1 MIDDLSIKR
10 TKPLFSLADQLFN
23 EESVARLSQGLKKSH
38 RRFDAKGFEAEVLRQ
53 FPDLE
58 LKQRIAAMVN
68 ALEQRLPDD
77 FSKAVGVLQKALPEP
92 LDPNLNDD
100 DFGEFIWGVPAEYV
114 ARHGVTEDRLEI
126 SLPFLREVTM
136 RFTAE
141 NAIRPFLKT
150 YPEQTLAFVH
160 ECAAHDNYHV
170 RRLASEGIRP
180 LLPWAPKVVL
190 PAEMILEVLDRL
202 HADTTRYVTRS
213 VANNLN
219 DLSKSDPE
227 LVLARLHNWASAR
240 KQKGKELNWMTRHAL
255 RTLLK
260 KGHAEALEFVG
271 YPSAP
276 EFWVSKVKV
285 TESVTIGEKLRW
297 QGVLTSRADQKL
309 RIGLDIHFRKSDGSH
324 SPKLF
329 AVADVAMARGERLD
343 IDKSIA
349 FKPLSTRTLYPGV
362 HHVALKVNG
371 IERARKSF
379 NLIAG

>member
-1 MIDDLSIKR
+1 MIDDMSIKR

-23 EESVARLSQGLKKSH
+23 EESVARLSRGLKKSH
-38 RRFDAKGFEAEVLRQ
+38 RRFDAKGFELQVLGR

-58 LKQRIAAMVN
+58 LKQRIAAMVD
-68 ALEQRLPDD
+68 ALEPRLPDD
-77 FSKAVGVLQKALPEP
+77 FGKAVGVLQKALPEP
-92 LDPNLNDD
+92 LDPDLRDN

-114 ARHGVTEDRLEI
+114 ARHGVAKDRLEV
-126 SLPFLREVTM
+126 SLPFLREATM

-160 ECAAHDNYHV
+160 ECASDENYHV

-190 PAEMILEVLDRL
+190 PTETILDVLDRL

-213 VANNLN
+213 VANNVN
-219 DLSKSDPE
+219 DLSKSDPD
-227 LVLARLHNWASAR
+227 LVLARLDNWAGA
-240 KQKGKELNWMTRHAL
+240 QEQDEKELGWMTRHGL

-260 KGHAEALEFVG
+260 QGHAEALEFTG
-271 YPSAP
+271 YPSKP
-276 EFWVSKVKV
+276 EFSVSKVRV
-285 TESVTIGEKLRW
+285 SESVAIGDKLRW
-297 QGVLTSRADQKL
+297 QGVLTSKADQQL
-309 RIGLDIHFRKSDGSH
+309 RIGLDIHFRKADGSH
-324 SPKLF
+324 SARLF
-329 AVADVAMARGERLD
+329 AVADVAMSRGEQLD

-349 FKPLSTRTLYPGV
+349 FKPLSTRTLYPGL

-371 IERARKSF
+371 VERSRKSF
-379 NLIAG
+379 YLVTG